1 MLTSIANIID
11 RLNETIGRAL
21 AWLTLLTVLIT
32 FAVVVLRYGFDW
44 GSIAMQESVNY
55 LHALVFMAGAAYTL
69 KHNEHVR
76 VDILYT
82 RLSPRGKAWVDLLG
96 TLILLLPFCIFLMWV
111 SFPYVINS
119 WQLLEGSREAGGL
132 PLVYLLKSFI
142 PLMGL
147 LLLLQGLSLIA
158 RSLHRLGQH
167 Q

>member
-82 RLSPRGKAWVDLLG
+82 RLSPRGKAWVDLFG
-96 TLILLLPFCIFLMWV
+96 TLILLLPFCTFLMWV

-158 RSLHRLGQH
+158 RSLHRLRQ
-167 Q
+167 QQ